1 MRNTD
6 IRNTKMYRNNS
17 IKLLE
22 DNELESY
29 PIDIKKL
36 AENLKLTVNYISL
49 DDDVSGKIEY
59 NQSNNKILIT
69 IDKNENEFRQNFSL
83 AHEIAHY
90 IHDIDFEGKSFALE
104 DQRTFLR
111 SNTVNPMEKRANK
124 YAERLLMPKDLFN
137 KRTNEIKKELFPDL
151 DNKLGVKN
159 IYEIIIQL
167 SEDFKVSKPAIIMR
181 LATIQKIS
189 PSMKRLLFD
198 YHSY

>member
-1 MRNTD
+1 MRNTE
-6 IRNTKMYRNNS
+6 IYRNNS

-22 DNELESY
+22 DNELGFY
-29 PIDIKKL
+29 PIDIKELASKL
-36 AENLKLTVNYISL
+36 DLTVNYESL

-59 NQSNNKILIT
+59 KQLKNNIVIT

-90 IHDIDFEGKSFALE
+90 IHDIDFEGKYFTLE

-111 SNTVNPMEKRANK
+111 SNVVNPIEKRANK

-137 KRTNEIKKELFPDL
+137 TRTNEIKEDLFPNL
-151 DNKLGVKN
+151 YNKLGVKN
-159 IYEIIIQL
+159 IYKIIIQL
-167 SEDFKVSKPAIIMR
+167 SEDFEVSKPAVIMR
-181 LATIQKIS
+181 LARIKKIS